1 MPRKNLFIA
10 HKSYIKQHCTVI
22 RNLWYVI
29 STETI
34 IYGVRNSSIYNFY
47 ILSSSYKRI
56 NLNILVLNVFMYIHS
71 DVHPDQWKFELTYI
85 DKMY

>member
-34 IYGVRNSSIYNFY
+34 MYGVRNSSMYHFY
-47 ILSSSYKRI
+47 SQFFVQMI
-56 NLNILVLNVFMYIHS
+56 NLSILVLNVFMYIHS
-71 DVHPDQWKFELTYI
+71 DVHPDQMKIRI
-85 DKMY
+85 DIYR

>member
-34 IYGVRNSSIYNFY
+34 IYGVRNSSMYHFY
-47 ILSSSYKRI
+47 SQLGHRT
-56 NLNILVLNVFMYIHS
+56 N
-71 DVHPDQWKFELTYI
+71 DKFEYTSIKCFHVYSQ
-85 DKMY
+85 

>member
-34 IYGVRNSSIYNFY
+34 IYGVRNSSTYNFY
-47 ILSSSYKRI
+47 ILGSSNKWI
-56 NLNILVLNVFMYIHS
+56 NLNLLVINVLMYIHS
-71 DVHPDQWKFELTYI
+71 DVHLDQ
-85 DKMY
+85 

>member
-47 ILSSSYKRI
+47 ILRYFEQEDKCEYTSNKCF
-56 NLNILVLNVFMYIHS
+56 NVYS
-71 DVHPDQWKFELTYI
+71 Q
-85 DKMY
+85 